1 MTSRESYKISFAL
14 ALYELL
20 NESKEL
26 KKNYAEVTTIL
37 KVLDE
42 NPEFIAMND
51 DLFLEFSKKEKLI
64 KEAFKQINPVLLNAM
79 LILAESGR
87 FTLLQLILKKLK
99 ELMQIDLKI
108 KEGIVYSTT
117 KLSDQK
123 IKELEKKVTKDL
135 AIKVSLENHI
145 DKELIG
151 GFKIV
156 VDDYVVED
164 SVKSHLENLKQQLL
178 NKTEGEL

>member
-1 MTSRESYKISFAL
+1 
-14 ALYELL
+14 
-20 NESKEL
+20 
-26 KKNYAEVTTIL
+26 
-37 KVLDE
+37 
-42 NPEFIAMND
+42 
-51 DLFLEFSKKEKLI
+51 
-64 KEAFKQINPVLLNAM
+64 M